1 MPSTNIS
8 SSSAIARKAYGG
20 ALFTRLTRGM
30 GFRGKITGP
39 APKDAAAARE
49 LRSQTSAGYPVVQIT
64 DLQKE
69 AGDEVKYDIVDVV
82 RGKPIMGDNRLSGR
96 MMAMQF
102 AQQQIRI
109 DQYRGG
115 VDPGGRM
122 TKQRT
127 IWDLRKLAKA
137 NTEGW
142 NSRLLDQLHHV
153 HLAGAR
159 GTDSGR
165 DWVVPLATDSD
176 FSDILVNSVA
186 APSFNRR
193 YVVGNGVGGITGLD
207 SADKLTLA
215 VLDDL
220 RTRIDS
226 SDYPLQGIRLE
237 GDLSVDDEMPLY
249 CMHVSPAGYN
259 QLRATSTDKDWNTLI
274 SNAMQRASLS
284 KHPLFGNGALMWR
297 GIVIKQLARPIAFAA
312 GHLVSEY
319 TDATTLTTTAAP
331 VKAHRAI
338 VLGAQAMVAAW
349 GMDSSSGMPIKWHE
363 EETDHGA
370 RTEFSTSMIGGFKK
384 LTFTI
389 DGTITDHGVWAV
401 DHYDDI
407 T

>member
-1 MPSTNIS
+1 MPSTNVAS
-8 SSSAIARKAYGG
+8 NSAIARKAYGG

-49 LRSQTSAGYPVVQIT
+49 LRQQTAAGYPVVQIT

-69 AGDEVKYDIVDVV
+69 AGDEVKYDIVDVI

-96 MMAMQF
+96 TMALNF

-109 DQYRGG
+109 DQYRGA

-127 IWDLRKLAKA
+127 IWDLRRLAKG
-137 NTEGW
+137 NLEGW

-159 GTDSGR
+159 GTDGGR
-165 DWVVPLATDSD
+165 DWVIPHTTDPD
-176 FSDILVNSVA
+176 FSDIVVNSLA

-193 YVVGNGVGGITGLD
+193 YVVGNGVGAITGLD
-207 SADKLTLA
+207 SADTLTLE
-215 VLDDL
+215 VIDDI

-226 SDYPLQGIRLE
+226 SDYPLQGIRLD
-237 GDLSVDDEMPLY
+237 GDAAVDDDMPLY
-249 CMHVSPAGYN
+249 CMYVSPAGYN
-259 QLRATSTDKDWNTLI
+259 QLRASSTDKDWSTLV
-274 SNAMQRASLS
+274 SNALQRQSIS

-297 GIVIKQLARPIAFAA
+297 GIVIKQLARPVSFAA
-312 GHLVSEY
+312 GDLVSEY
-319 TDATTLTTTAAP
+319 TDATTLANTAAP
-331 VKAHRAI
+331 VKFHRAI
-338 VLGAQAMVAAW
+338 LMGAQAMVSAW

-363 EETDHGA
+363 EETDHGN
-370 RTEFSTSMIGGFKK
+370 RVEFSTSMIGGFKK

-389 DGTITDHGVWAV
+389 DDTITDHGVWAI
-401 DHYDDI
+401 DHYNDL
-407 T
+407 

>member
-1 MPSTNIS
+1 MASTNIS
-8 SSSAIARKAYGG
+8 TSSAIARKAYGG

-30 GFRGKITGP
+30 GFRGNITGP

-49 LRSQTSAGYPVVQIT
+49 LRHQTSAGYPVVQIT
-64 DLQKE
+64 DLQRE

-82 RGKPIMGDNRLSGR
+82 RGKPIMGDNRISGK

-115 VDPGGRM
+115 IDPGGRM

-127 IWDLRKLAKA
+127 IWDLRRVARG
-137 NTEGW
+137 NIEGW
-142 NSRLLDQLHHV
+142 NNRLLDQLHQV

-159 GTDSGR
+159 GTDGGR
-165 DWVVPLATDSD
+165 DWVVPLTTDPEFDS
-176 FSDILVNSVA
+176 IMVNTIEP
-186 APSFNRR
+186 PSFNRR
-193 YVVGNGVGGITGLD
+193 YVVGNGVGAITGLD
-207 SADKLTLA
+207 ASDKLTLE

-237 GDLSVDDEMPLY
+237 GDAAVDDDMPLY
-249 CMHVSPAGYN
+249 CMYVSPVGYN
-259 QLRATSTDKDWNTLI
+259 QLRATSTDKDWSTLV
-274 SNAMQRASLS
+274 SNALQRQSIS
-284 KHPLFGNGALMWR
+284 KHPLFGNSALMWR

-312 GHLVSEY
+312 GDLVKEY
-319 TDATTLTTTAAP
+319 TDATTKADTAAP
-331 VKAHRAI
+331 VKFHRGI
-338 VLGAQAMVAAW
+338 LLGAQAMVSAW
-349 GMDSSSGMPIKWHE
+349 GMESSSGMPIKWHE
-363 EETDHGA
+363 EITDHGA
-370 RTEFSTSMIGGFKK
+370 RTEFSTAMIGGFKK

-389 DGTITDHGVWAV
+389 DGTTTDHGVWTV
-401 DHYDDI
+401 DYYNDL